1 VVRENESKRTTGVP
15 RSRYTYRGWL
25 RNNAVEW
32 KGVEP
37 DGTSQHPP
45 LVQKISK
52 RGEKHYV
59 ELWE

>member
-1 VVRENESKRTTGVP
+1 MIENKDTRVSGTP

-37 DGTSQHPP
+37 DKTVQHPP
-45 LVQKISK
+45 LVLKISE
-52 RGEKHYV
+52 RGDKHYV
-59 ELWE
+59 ELWD